1 MANFQYLPG
10 YPVTQVKTETDTS
23 VPPPPPAME
32 YCETVDAVVKKDA
45 DTSFNPVLLDPNIAR
60 EQKVKLLE
68 ARIKRLRVVEENDRH
83 QLAERD
89 KRVGILTLRRETDR
103 VEIETRKRE
112 LDNLQ
117 RTNET
122 LQKTNSDLLKKAEES
137 EAKITSLTKE
147 LTFQILAQM
156 NNEKVQFLNTVWITP
171 QKRAEYL
178 QANQLSV
185 SYVPTTPVQ
194 QCHMMDWMNTNYAR
208 HMYQAQFNQDY
219 VPYQWYR

>member
-1 MANFQYLPG
+1 
-10 YPVTQVKTETDTS
+10 
-23 VPPPPPAME
+23 ME
-32 YCETVDAVVKKDA
+32 YCETEDAVVKKDA

-68 ARIKRLRVVEENDRH
+68 ARIKRLRVVEENDRY

-103 VEIETRKRE
+103 MEIETRKRE
-112 LDNLQ
+112 LENLQ

-178 QANQLSV
+178 HANQLSV

-208 HMYQAQFNQDY
+208 HQYQCYYNHGY

>member
-1 MANFQYLPG
+1 M
-10 YPVTQVKTETDTS
+10 TQVKTETDTS

-32 YCETVDAVVKKDA
+32 YCETEDVVVKKDA

-68 ARIKRLRVVEENDRH
+68 ARIKRLGVVDENHRH
-83 QLAERD
+83 QLAEKE
-89 KRVGILTLRRETDR
+89 KRVKILTLRRETDR
-103 VEIETRKRE
+103 LDIETRKRE
-112 LDNLQ
+112 LQNLQ
-117 RTNET
+117 QTIET

-156 NNEKVQFLNTVWITP
+156 NNEKVQFLNAVWITP
-171 QKRAEYL
+171 QKKAEYL
-178 QANQLSV
+178 HANQLSV

-208 HMYQAQFNQDY
+208 HQYRAQFNQDY

>member
-1 MANFQYLPG
+1 
-10 YPVTQVKTETDTS
+10 
-23 VPPPPPAME
+23 ME
-32 YCETVDAVVKKDA
+32 YCETEDAVVKKDA

-68 ARIKRLRVVEENDRH
+68 ARIKRLRVVEENDRY

-103 VEIETRKRE
+103 MEIETRKRE
-112 LDNLQ
+112 LENLQ

-137 EAKITSLTKE
+137 ESKITNLNRE
-147 LTFQILAQM
+147 LTFQLLEKL
-156 NNEKVQFLNTVWITP
+156 NYEKVVFLKHVWITP
-171 QKRAEYL
+171 AKMVEYC
-178 QANQLSV
+178 QANQLAAGYLPS
-185 SYVPTTPVQ
+185 TPQQ

-208 HMYQAQFNQDY
+208 HQYKHHYNHDY
-219 VPYQWYR
+219 VPYVWYR

>member
-1 MANFQYLPG
+1 
-10 YPVTQVKTETDTS
+10 
-23 VPPPPPAME
+23 ME
-32 YCETVDAVVKKDA
+32 YCETEDAVVKKDA

-68 ARIKRLRVVEENDRH
+68 ARIKRLRVVEENDRY

-103 VEIETRKRE
+103 MEIETRKRE
-112 LDNLQ
+112 LENLQ

>member
-1 MANFQYLPG
+1 MANFQYIPG
-10 YPVTQVKTETDTS
+10 YPVKTDTS
-23 VPPPPPAME
+23 VPPPPLAEE
-32 YCETVDAVVKKDA
+32 YCETEDIVVKKDA
-45 DTSFNPVLLDPNIAR
+45 DTSFNPILLDPDIAR

-68 ARIKRLRVVEENDRH
+68 ARIKRLGVVDENRRH
-83 QLAERD
+83 QLAEKE
-89 KRVGILTLRRETDR
+89 KRVKILTLRRETDKLD
-103 VEIETRKRE
+103 IETRKNE
-112 LDNLQ
+112 LQNLQ
-117 RTNET
+117 QTIET

-137 EAKITSLTKE
+137 ETKITSLTKE
-147 LTFQILAQM
+147 LTFQMLEKM

-178 QANQLSV
+178 HANQLSI

-208 HMYQAQFNQDY
+208 HMYQAHFNHDY

>member
-10 YPVTQVKTETDTS
+10 YPVKTETDTS
-23 VPPPPPAME
+23 VPPPPLAEE
-32 YCETVDAVVKKDA
+32 YCETEDTVVKKDA
-45 DTSFNPVLLDPNIAR
+45 DTSFNPILLDPNIAR

-68 ARIKRLRVVEENDRH
+68 ARIKRLGVVEENRRH
-83 QLAERD
+83 QLAEKE

-112 LDNLQ
+112 LENLQ
-117 RTNET
+117 KTIET

-178 QANQLSV
+178 HANQLSV

-208 HMYQAQFNQDY
+208 HQYQAQFNQDY